1 MKSSP
6 ARTTTVLTL
15 ASLLSTAS
23 CFAPSNI
30 NIGAI
35 SSTPQSTNLHMI
47 PDLSDPIQMLSSMSS
62 ASNFIST
69 VSADIDSIPTNE
81 FATVFA
87 GGITVMI
94 GGVLSTVVVG
104 FLLESNNSYASVV
117 ADSYAQGGDEAF
129 WESLSPE
136 DQIKGKEMLE
146 KLRKS
151 KEGKNGAVA
160 GSDGKDSVVEE
171 SKEVV
176 GNADGASKKGGKKEE
191 VSMFSDYDD

>member
-1 MKSSP
+1 
-6 ARTTTVLTL
+6 
-15 ASLLSTAS
+15 
-23 CFAPSNI
+23 
-30 NIGAI
+30 
-35 SSTPQSTNLHMI
+35 
-47 PDLSDPIQMLSSMSS
+47 
-62 ASNFIST
+62 
-69 VSADIDSIPTNE
+69 
-81 FATVFA
+81 
-87 GGITVMI
+87 MI
-94 GGVLSTVVVG
+94 GSTLSTVVVG

-151 KEGKNGAVA
+151 KEAKNGSGTVA
-160 GSDGKDSVVEE
+160 GSDVKDSVPAVEQ

-176 GNADGASKKGGKKEE
+176 ANADGASKKEGKKEE

>member
-1 MKSSP
+1 
-6 ARTTTVLTL
+6 
-15 ASLLSTAS
+15 
-23 CFAPSNI
+23 
-30 NIGAI
+30 
-35 SSTPQSTNLHMI
+35 MI
-47 PDLSDPIQMLSSMSS
+47 PELSEPIQMISSMAS

-69 VSADIDSIPTNE
+69 VSADIDSIPSNE

-87 GGITVMI
+87 GGIAVMF
-94 GGVLSTVVVG
+94 GSTLSTVIVG

-151 KEGKNGAVA
+151 KEAKNGTGAVA
-160 GSDGKDSVVEE
+160 GSHVKASVVEE
-171 SKEVV
+171 SKVV
-176 GNADGASKKGGKKEE
+176 VENADGASKKEGQKEA